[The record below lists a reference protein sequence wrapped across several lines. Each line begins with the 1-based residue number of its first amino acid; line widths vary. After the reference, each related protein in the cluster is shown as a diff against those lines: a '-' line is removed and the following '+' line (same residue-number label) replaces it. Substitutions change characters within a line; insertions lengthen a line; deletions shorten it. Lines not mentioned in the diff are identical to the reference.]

1 MNSSRFHGKPMKKI
15 NGVPMIEIVYRN
27 AVKVKELDQ
36 VYVATCDKEIYDHV
50 VSVGGNAIYTSN
62 KHERASERT
71 AEALLKIEKKN
82 KKKYDI
88 VVMIQGDEPMIKPH
102 MVKKSVKPFFKS
114 KNINVVNLMS
124 KVASEKEFY
133 DLNEPK
139 VVVNNKNEAIY
150 FSRCPIPSN
159 WKEKSQKLYKQ
170 VCVIPFKRQALLK
183 FNRTKTTFLERM
195 ESIDM
200 NRIIET
206 GEKIQMV
213 EIKEFVKSVDTIAD
227 LKIVEKSM
235 SSFQRK

>member
-1 MNSSRFHGKPMKKI
+1 MNSSRFYGKPMKKI
-15 NGVPMIEIVYRN
+15 NGIPMIEIVYRN
-27 AVKVKELDQ
+27 ALKVKELDQ
-36 VYVATCDKEIYDHV
+36 VCVATCDKKIYDHI
-50 VSVGGNAIYTSN
+50 VSIGGTAIYTSI

-88 VVMIQGDEPMIKPH
+88 VVMIQGDEPMIKPY
-102 MVKKSVKPFFKS
+102 MVSKSIKPFFKN
-114 KNINVVNLMS
+114 KNINIVNLMS
-124 KVASEKEFY
+124 RVASENEFN

-150 FSRCPIPSN
+150 FSRCPIPST

-170 VCVIPFKRQALLK
+170 VCVIPFKRKALLK
-183 FNRTKTTFLERM
+183 FNQTKTTFLEKM

-200 NRIIET
+200 NRVIET

-213 EIKEFVKSVDTIAD
+213 EVKEFVKSVDTITD
-227 LKIVEKSM
+227 LKIVEKFM
-235 SSFQRK
+235 S